1 MKNEAEAYAND
12 IIPKARGAAATILET
27 AEGYKES
34 IIATSKG
41 ESSRFLQILEEYNRA
56 PEVTRERLY
65 IETMEQVLSRSTKL
79 VIDQGSEGNSVM
91 YLPLDQLIRR
101 QQEEVV
107 GDYSTN
113 YNSGAVSQGSTNQR
127 SSTQSRDL
135 NRSGREE

>member
-1 MKNEAEAYAND
+1 LKNEAEAYAND